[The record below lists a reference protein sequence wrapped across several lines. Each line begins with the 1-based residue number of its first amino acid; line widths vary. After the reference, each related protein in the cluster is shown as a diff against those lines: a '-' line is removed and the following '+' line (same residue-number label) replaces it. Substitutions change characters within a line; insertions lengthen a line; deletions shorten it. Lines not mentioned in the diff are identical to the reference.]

1 MSQVR
6 LRYKCVTEIVGSRG
20 LGILVLVNEDETLQM
35 SIPCDAHTTYYF
47 GLRKFSA
54 SDCTR
59 LLPEILVRL
68 LKSETDMHFEIRI
81 EDIRDGEYLSSI
93 YNTKTQEIIP
103 MQIVDAVLLSL
114 VSGIPLSVEEELMQ
128 RQSAEYHKDSHGLKL
143 PINALSL
150 EMLEEAM
157 RRAVS
162 EENYEL
168 ASMLKDEIFHRKNNM
183 KE

>member
-68 LKSETDMHFEIRI
+68 LKAETDMHFEIRI
-81 EDIRDGEYLSSI
+81 EDIRDGEYLFLLKKNLCRGRAR
-93 YNTKTQEIIP
+93 NTIK
-103 MQIVDAVLLSL
+103 IVM
-114 VSGIPLSVEEELMQ
+114 E
-128 RQSAEYHKDSHGLKL
+128 
-143 PINALSL
+143 
-150 EMLEEAM
+150 
-157 RRAVS
+157 
-162 EENYEL
+162 
-168 ASMLKDEIFHRKNNM
+168 
-183 KE
+183 